1 MIPLSY
7 GFKRIQGDPLI
18 MKLRT
23 TFFSIVLLTT
33 ILVTACGVPA
43 EDAMMDKPTEEA
55 MRDTMMT
62 EETMDES
69 MATEEAMMDDN
80 PAGDAMMESPAW
92 FSVALTNVRTGET
105 FTIQDLKGKV
115 ILVETMAV
123 WCSNCLRQQG
133 QVKEL
138 HGLLGERD
146 DFVSIGLDIDL
157 NEDASK
163 LKDFVDAQ
171 GFNWLYAVS
180 PAEVSRDLSS
190 LYGDQFLNPPSTPML
205 AIDRHGVVHPLP
217 FGIKSAEDLLN
228 FIQPLLDENM

>member
-1 MIPLSY
+1 
-7 GFKRIQGDPLI
+7 
-18 MKLRT
+18 MKLRN
-23 TFFSIVLLTT
+23 TFLSLVLLTAFF
-33 ILVTACGVPA
+33 VTACGAPA

-55 MRDTMMT
+55 MHDTMMT
-62 EETMDES
+62 EEA
-69 MATEEAMMDDN
+69 MATEEAMMEDK
-80 PAGDAMMESPAW
+80 PAEVAMMESPAW
-92 FSVALTNVRTGET
+92 FGIALTNVRTGET
-105 FTIQDLKGKV
+105 FTIQDLNGKV

-138 HGLLGERD
+138 HNLLGERD
-146 DFVSIGLDIDL
+146 DFVSIGLDIDP

-171 GFNWLYAVS
+171 GFGWVYAVS
-180 PAEVSRDLSS
+180 PADVSRDLSS
-190 LYGDQFLNPPSTPML
+190 LYGAQFLNPPSTPML

-228 FIQPLLDENM
+228 FIQPFLDENM

>member
-1 MIPLSY
+1 
-7 GFKRIQGDPLI
+7 

-55 MRDTMMT
+55 MHDTMMT

-205 AIDRHGVVHPLP
+205 VIDRHGVVHPLP
-217 FGIKSAEDLLN
+217 FGIKSAEALLN